1 MVGRRGN
8 EASPTHTRLTLCD
21 FENGGQLLVLLD
33 FVVTTLP
40 SLIEIHTALGI
51 LGNTN
56 NKSVGVE

>member
-1 MVGRRGN
+1 M
-8 EASPTHTRLTLCD
+8 ATRPARLIPDSRCVISK
-21 FENGGQLLVLLD
+21 NGGQLLVLLD